1 MSAMREAFERWSV
14 EGYAQSLPLHR
25 VGDGYGDGETDIA
38 WNDFHA
44 GWQACMEHIKAQGAA
59 HWYLENEDEY
69 MIHENSPITNTFVSV
84 PSDMGQ
90 LNCAAYFA
98 GLIAGVLDIK
108 KFLY

>member
-69 MIHENSPITNTFVSV
+69 MSEELRKEHERLNSYTFKLCKVAT
-84 PSDMGQ
+84 P
-90 LNCAAYFA
+90 
-98 GLIAGVLDIK
+98 
-108 KFLY
+108 LYKLPEDES